1 MNKPIYKEPLP
12 INYDSYE
19 GLLLKRLSTQS
30 QLLIRAVKLRSYG
43 EEVQITIDFIEK
55 LIKQYQIQKY

>member
-1 MNKPIYKEPLP
+1 MGRQIYREKPP
-12 INYDSYE
+12 INYNSFE

-55 LIKQYQIQKY
+55 LIKQYKIQKY